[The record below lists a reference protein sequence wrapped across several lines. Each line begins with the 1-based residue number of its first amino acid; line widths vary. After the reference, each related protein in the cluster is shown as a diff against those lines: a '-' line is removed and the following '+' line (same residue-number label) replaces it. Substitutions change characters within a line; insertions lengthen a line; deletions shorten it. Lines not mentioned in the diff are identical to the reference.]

1 MSTKKK
7 LLQKI
12 MSGQQDGNVTFAEA
26 LQLLKI
32 LGYTLRQNSGS
43 HTVAGIPDV
52 PGLLTLQPRK
62 DGKAKSYQ
70 LVQIREHIRANR
82 LDRLE

>member
-12 MSGQQDGNVTFAEA
+12 MSGTQDGNVTFAEA

-32 LGYTLRQNSGS
+32 LGYSIREGKGS
-43 HTVAGIPDV
+43 HTIASYAKARAI
-52 PGLLTLQPRK
+52 LNLQPMK
-62 DGKAKSYQ
+62 GKAKPYQ
-70 LVQIREHIRANR
+70 VRQIRDQIIKLGLGET
-82 LDRLE
+82 E